1 MSIFKQ
7 QREIVRKEIL
17 EKSVALFKEQG
28 YNRISIEQIAKET
41 GIAKGT
47 FYNYFTTKKDILILW
62 ADQEFSKIAFQDIGY
77 HAFTMQS
84 NLYRLV
90 EILVEAIKTE
100 GSLFISFLEEIILT
114 SPKKELENRFDF
126 LSLFSNAI
134 KSSIDSENIGDN
146 FNEKMSVFN
155 NAMFLGL
162 TEWLKQENT
171 VEGLEQ
177 HLKMI
182 VDICLFGMVSR

>member
-1 MSIFKQ
+1 MSIFKR
-7 QREIVRKEIL
+7 QREMVKKEIL
-17 EKSVALFKEQG
+17 EKSVSLFKEKG
-28 YNRISIEQIAKET
+28 YSKISIEQIAKET

-47 FYNYFTTKKDILILW
+47 FYNYFTTKTDILILW
-62 ADQEFSKIAFQDIGY
+62 ADQEFSKIAFQNIEY
-77 HAFTMQS
+77 HNFTMQH

-90 EILVEAIKTE
+90 EILVEAIKLE
-100 GSLFISFLEEIILT
+100 GNLFISFLEEIILA
-114 SPKKELENRFDF
+114 SPKKELDNRFDF

-134 KSSIDSENIGDN
+134 KSSLDIEKFGDH
-146 FNEKMSVFN
+146 FNEKMRVFN

-171 VEGLEQ
+171 VDGLEQ